1 MPKFADIVDNVTS
14 LSLSEMEEIKRII
27 EKVLIEKKREEI
39 LRSGEEAIIQHKEN
53 KLKFYDSASDL
64 MNTLNEPD

>member
-1 MPKFADIVDNVTS
+1 MPKFADIVEDVTS

-27 EKVLIEKKREEI
+27 EKVLIEKRREEI
-39 LRSGEEAIIQHKEN
+39 FQSGKEAKMELKEG
-53 KLKFYDSASDL
+53 KLKFSDSSNDL

>member
-1 MPKFADIVDNVTS
+1 MPKFADIVDDVTS
-14 LSLSEMEEIKRII
+14 LSLSEMEEIKGI

-39 LRSGEEAIIQHKEN
+39 LRSGKEAIKEHKEN
-53 KLKFYDSASDL
+53 KLKFYVSASDL